1 MKIETRT
8 TERAIFLNLTEDPI
22 TPKHAE
28 EVERALDKT
37 LEQGP
42 ANVVVNLSQ
51 VKLVN
56 NRTWGIIARFARKLR
71 PRGKDI
77 KLAGLDPLLDK
88 DFKTI
93 KLSDVLESYS
103 TEDDALASFTDS
115 VSHVERNLLF
125 KLK

>member
-1 MKIETRT
+1 
-8 TERAIFLNLTEDPI
+8 
-22 TPKHAE
+22 
-28 EVERALDKT
+28 LDKT

-115 VSHVERNLLF
+115 VSQVERNLLF